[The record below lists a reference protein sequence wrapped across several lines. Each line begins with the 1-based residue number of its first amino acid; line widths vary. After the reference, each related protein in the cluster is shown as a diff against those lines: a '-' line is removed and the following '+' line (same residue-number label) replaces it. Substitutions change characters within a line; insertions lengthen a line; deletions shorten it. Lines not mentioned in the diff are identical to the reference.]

1 MGFHVFESTVPPP
14 PLPDNKVRRGY
25 YTRSVLCDAVK
36 QVMLGAMTV
45 TQASRHYK
53 IPRTTIQKHFSK
65 AREQHNL
72 KEMYIRRM
80 EAAEKGLLGRVPD
93 SDLQRRLSEHGTAC
107 LLSHGVEIWP
117 SSSEDS
123 SATVH
128 WRQQPVKIDPSQE
141 AFFVQDNHTY
151 TCENEITVAEQC
163 EVSSGEGRL
172 YQSSGPI
179 CEPEAMRK
187 PNPAADVTSFQS
199 RSSKAA
205 VKPLTRVVLRREGSE
220 EVVKVVRV
228 NTHGLPSAP

>member
-1 MGFHVFESTVPPP
+1 MDFTAVLNRLCHHLRCQTI
-14 PLPDNKVRRGY
+14 KRRGY

-80 EAAEKGLLGRVPD
+80 EAAEKGLMGR
-93 SDLQRRLSEHGTAC
+93 
-107 LLSHGVEIWP
+107 
-117 SSSEDS
+117 
-123 SATVH
+123 
-128 WRQQPVKIDPSQE
+128 
-141 AFFVQDNHTY
+141 
-151 TCENEITVAEQC
+151 
-163 EVSSGEGRL
+163 VSSGEGRL
-172 YQSSGPI
+172 YQSSRPI

-220 EVVKVVRV
+220 EVVKVVVIPR
-228 NTHGLPSAP
+228 LPSAP